1 MKGFAGFSPTV
12 IIGCAVAFSPAAF
25 AVSTGDYLAEAGVG
39 ALCGYGAAGA
49 GFALFFFGNEAMSGN
64 DDNTALM
71 AGGVTLMF
79 ASPAATA
86 AGVYFMGEAVDG
98 PSANRF
104 TAWALPTLAAYGSSV
119 VVSFVAVVARAGH
132 VGVAVGAVAVPFATA
147 WAYHAV
153 KEPAPAESR
162 GPTLEPYVAVTTA
175 APSHVVPLYGVAL
188 HF

>member
-1 MKGFAGFSPTV
+1 VGQALPALPAGRDVLEIGGPLNLNRRGDAKGFAGFSATV
-12 IIGCAVAFSPAAF
+12 IIAYAAAFSPAAF
-25 AVSTGDYLAEAGVG
+25 AVSTGEYFAEAGVG
-39 ALCGYGAAGA
+39 ALCGDAVAGA

-98 PSANRF
+98 
-104 TAWALPTLAAYGSSV
+104 
-119 VVSFVAVVARAGH
+119 
-132 VGVAVGAVAVPFATA
+132 
-147 WAYHAV
+147 
-153 KEPAPAESR
+153 AP
-162 GPTLEPYVAVTTA
+162 
-175 APSHVVPLYGVAL
+175 VPLYGVTM